1 MEGDEFADRTS
12 LSRRGVLGGGLA
24 LGLGGLLQACGG
36 SATISRATAV
46 RPAGNDLDAI
56 EHVVFLMMENRSFDH
71 YFGTYPD
78 AKGFD
83 DHPSGSL
90 GPFSQAWATAP
101 AGHVPAG
108 QLLPYRL
115 DPATVSAQ
123 CAGDNSKPDHG
134 WISQHE
140 SWNMGAMDRFVAA
153 HSELAFDGPDQGPLV
168 MAYMTQADVP
178 FLWALANAYTL
189 CDAFYGSVLGPT
201 MPNRLYYLSGMLDP
215 DGKNGGPIVFTPTA
229 AQAPAAVGSCDWF
242 TAPEALSEKNIS
254 WKVYQPADTSVGQ
267 LEKINLYL
275 GFNALLYFSQFLKEG
290 TDLYNRAFLPRW
302 PDEFRAD
309 IHSGTLPSVSW
320 ILPPVVDSDHPS
332 AAPNNG
338 EWFIDQVLSALVS
351 DPKVWAKTVLFVS
364 YDENG
369 GFFDHVP
376 PPVAPVGTP
385 GEFLT
390 AATLPVETGGMRG
403 PIGLGF
409 RVPALVLS
417 PFSRGGS
424 VNSDVFDHTSMLL
437 FLEKRF
443 GISIPN
449 ISQWRRSTVGDL
461 TTTLDINRPDASPPN
476 LPPTAINTAAL
487 DALCP
492 GNQNIVSL
500 LDPPPPL
507 SIPATQTMP
516 TQLPATS

>member
-1 MEGDEFADRTS
+1 
-12 LSRRGVLGGGLA
+12 
-24 LGLGGLLQACGG
+24 
-36 SATISRATAV
+36 
-46 RPAGNDLDAI
+46 
-56 EHVVFLMMENRSFDH
+56 
-71 YFGTYPD
+71 
-78 AKGFD
+78 
-83 DHPSGSL
+83 
-90 GPFSQAWATAP
+90 
-101 AGHVPAG
+101 
-108 QLLPYRL
+108 
-115 DPATVSAQ
+115 
-123 CAGDNSKPDHG
+123 
-134 WISQHE
+134 
-140 SWNMGAMDRFVAA
+140 
-153 HSELAFDGPDQGPLV
+153 
-168 MAYMTQADVP
+168 
-178 FLWALANAYTL
+178 
-189 CDAFYGSVLGPT
+189 
-201 MPNRLYYLSGMLDP
+201 
-215 DGKNGGPIVFTPTA
+215 
-229 AQAPAAVGSCDWF
+229 
-242 TAPEALSEKNIS
+242 
-254 WKVYQPADTSVGQ
+254 VGQ

-424 VNSDVFDHTSMLL
+424 VNPDVFDHTSMLL

-487 DALCP
+487 DAVCP

>member
-90 GPFSQAWATAP
+90 GPFSQAWAIAP
-101 AGHVPAG
+101 AGPVPAG

-178 FLWALANAYTL
+178 FLWALAKAYTL

-201 MPNRLYYLSGMLDP
+201 MPNRLYYLSGMLP
-215 DGKNGGPIVFTPTA
+215 
-229 AQAPAAVGSCDWF
+229 
-242 TAPEALSEKNIS
+242 
-254 WKVYQPADTSVGQ
+254 
-267 LEKINLYL
+267 
-275 GFNALLYFSQFLKEG
+275 
-290 TDLYNRAFLPRW
+290 PRRQ
-302 PDEFRAD
+302 ERRAD
-309 IHSGTLPSVSW
+309 RLHP
-320 ILPPVVDSDHPS
+320 HPS
-332 AAPNNG
+332 AGPGRRRELRLVHRARGPVREEHQLEGVPARGHVGGAAG
-338 EWFIDQVLSALVS
+338 EDQPVPWLQRSALLQ
-351 DPKVWAKTVLFVS
+351 P
-364 YDENG
+364 
-369 GFFDHVP
+369 VP
-376 PPVAPVGTP
+376 QG
-385 GEFLT
+385 
-390 AATLPVETGGMRG
+390 R
-403 PIGLGF
+403 
-409 RVPALVLS
+409 
-417 PFSRGGS
+417 
-424 VNSDVFDHTSMLL
+424 D
-437 FLEKRF
+437 
-443 GISIPN
+443 
-449 ISQWRRSTVGDL
+449 
-461 TTTLDINRPDASPPN
+461 
-476 LPPTAINTAAL
+476 
-487 DALCP
+487 
-492 GNQNIVSL
+492 
-500 LDPPPPL
+500 
-507 SIPATQTMP
+507 
-516 TQLPATS
+516 